1 MRVAIPIILALLVT
15 GCTTAQPPAVTA
27 QSIHS
32 PTVRAPPG
40 WQSFCFPLHFRFAG
54 ETDTIANDR
63 EMVRAVFDMYHDIR
77 WYHLVVAAG
86 GLDSKPA
93 PVGLA
98 ERRAQAV
105 LRMLPSFGVRAE
117 RVEVEFAPRMSMFDP
132 DGAYLTAMIP
142 PEEVERL
149 RVERETRGIIA
160 C

>member
-1 MRVAIPIILALLVT
+1 MRVAIPISLALLVT
-15 GCTTAQPPAVTA
+15 GCMTAQPGMTG
-27 QSIHS
+27 QSINYQ
-32 PTVRAPPG
+32 TVHAPPG
-40 WQSFCFPLHFRFAG
+40 WQSFCFPLPFRFAG

-63 EMVRAVFDMYHDIR
+63 EMVRAVFDMYRDVR

-105 LRMLPSFGVRAE
+105 LRMLPSFGVRTD
-117 RVEVEFAPRMSMFDP
+117 RVEVEFAPGMSMFGP

-142 PEEVERL
+142 PDEVERL
-149 RVERETRGIIA
+149 RIERETRGTIV